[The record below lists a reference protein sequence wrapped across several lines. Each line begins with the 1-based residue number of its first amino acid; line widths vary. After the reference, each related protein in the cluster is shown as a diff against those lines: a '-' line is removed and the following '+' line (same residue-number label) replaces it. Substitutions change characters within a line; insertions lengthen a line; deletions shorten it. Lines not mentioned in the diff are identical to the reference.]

1 MASGRLLLYSRPG
14 CHLCDD
20 MKAVVEPV
28 ASQLGWT
35 IEAVDI
41 SGDAALETQFGSE
54 IPVLFVNGR
63 KAFKYRVSAAE
74 LRQRLRREPLPSTS

>member
-28 ASQLGWT
+28 ASQLGWS
-35 IEAVDI
+35 IEEVDI
-41 SGDAALETQFGSE
+41 SGDAALEAQFGSE

-63 KAFKYRVSAAE
+63 KAFKYRVSAGE
-74 LRQRLRREPLPSTS
+74 LRQRLRREPSG

>member
-1 MASGRLLLYSRPG
+1 MAGGTLTLYSRAG
-14 CHLCDD
+14 CHLCED

-28 ASQLGWT
+28 AQELGWA

-41 SGDAALETQFGSE
+41 SGDPALEAEFGME

-63 KAFKYRVSAAE
+63 KAFKYRVDARE
-74 LRQRLRREPLPSTS
+74 LRRRLRRERSPAS

>member
-1 MASGRLLLYSRPG
+1 MAAGTLLLYSRPG

-28 ASQLGWT
+28 ARELGWS
-35 IEAVDI
+35 IAEVDI
-41 SGDAALETQFGSE
+41 SGDPGLEARFGTE

-63 KAFKYRVSAAE
+63 KAFKYHVEARE
-74 LRQRLRREPLPSTS
+74 LRHRLRRERN